1 VSGSDPVLTVLAV
14 SDSFNALWAGLALE
28 CRVELV
34 VTPDPALKVQAGQL
48 VVINGAGMENAL
60 GQIAAP
66 LVEAGAKVCAVGAQ
80 IDHRIAL
87 PLIRAGVAEYF
98 ALPAE
103 LDGLR
108 TWLAH
113 EAEAL
118 RTASR
123 TATFASGEARKY
135 RFEGILGDS
144 PALRDALALA
154 SRVIPHATVTV
165 LITGETGT
173 GKELLARALHYN
185 GPRRSAPFVDINCA
199 AIPENLLES
208 ELFGHEKGAFTDASA
223 AKPGLFEVANGGTIF
238 LDEIGHLSPQLQGKL
253 LRVLEQRE
261 IRRLGGTSS
270 MPIDVRVIAA
280 THVDL
285 AEASR
290 RGEFR
295 EDLYYRLNVVGLRL
309 PALRERAHDVLLLTR
324 AFLARFSREYGVP
337 LPELTTLA
345 ERRLVAHP
353 WAGNIRELRNVLER
367 AILMLDG
374 PRLDADHLGLAQ
386 QRARVSTDGVP
397 FPATMS
403 DITRGAALAMTRLC
417 EGNKSEAARRLS
429 ISRTRLLRL
438 LAPRGAKVNTID
450 LDDMED
456 EL

>member
-1 VSGSDPVLTVLAV
+1 MSGSDPVLTVLAA
-14 SDSFNALWAGLALE
+14 SDSFAALWAGLAQECELE
-28 CRVELV
+28 LSV
-34 VTPDPALKVQAGQL
+34 VSDPAAKVPAGGL
-48 VVINGAGMENAL
+48 VLINGAGVEDTL
-60 GQIAAP
+60 GPLAAP
-66 LVEAGAKVCAVGAQ
+66 LVEAGARVCAVGAQ

-103 LDGLR
+103 LVALR
-108 TWLAH
+108 AWLNG
-113 EAEAL
+113 EAETRRA
-118 RTASR
+118 AGR
-123 TATFASGEARKY
+123 TATFASREASKY

-144 PALRDALALA
+144 PALREALTFA

-185 GPRRSAPFVDINCA
+185 GPRRAAPFVDINCA

-208 ELFGHEKGAFTDASA
+208 ELFGHEKGAFTDASS
-223 AKPGLFEVANGGTIF
+223 AKPGLFEMANGGTIF
-238 LDEIGHLSPQLQGKL
+238 LDEIGHLSLPLQGKL

-261 IRRLGGTSS
+261 IRRLGGTHA
-270 MPIDVRVIAA
+270 MAIDVRVIAA

-285 AEASR
+285 AEAAR

-309 PALRERAHDVLLLTR
+309 PALRERARDVLLLTR

-337 LPELTTLA
+337 LPELTAQA

-374 PRLDADHLGLAQ
+374 PRLDAEHLGLDQ
-386 QRARVSTDGVP
+386 QSTRHSVDGVP

-417 EGNKSEAARRLS
+417 EGNKSEAARRLG

-438 LAPRGAKVNTID
+438 LAPRGHSLVTVEEKD
-450 LDDMED
+450 
-456 EL
+456 